1 MLTYLLDFGGAG
13 VASGVTL
20 TGTER
25 YRTSGGHDFG
35 PGTVVSIWYRR
46 QDVETNNQTIVGG
59 QDEITTDQGPVSI
72 RTWALRAQTDG
83 IAWISVYAADG
94 VPRTV
99 LAYTWNLPVDQLW
112 HHVLV
117 RLESW
122 SGAFPGTFIIRMYH
136 DGVDRGTYTT
146 GGPNTYFHDA
156 SVYQSRAELGY
167 IYQALST
174 GYPMQPFVGDLA
186 QVWIGT
192 NNSFDIRDYFNAG
205 PVNLGATGTE
215 GGIKTLSLPGV
226 YDRVDFPFE
235 SDSVMQNITT
245 RDTRTPVIADAADGI
260 YYDAT
265 ALSDSEIVM
274 TRGASNDQVYPGRYK
289 FGWGEITTNVYNT
302 ISLETPTVYRAIK
315 INQPGNYRVN
325 ITGTIAKNQATAGY
339 ITIELRS
346 GYSPFQ
352 SQAGAVNSGTQVM
365 VTPNLVTGYVPGSG
379 TATSTVNMSNIVY
392 LEGYLGLVFQVHSSA
407 IEWRSSSLTVEIL
420 TA

>member
-1 MLTYLLDFGGAG
+1 MLTHFLDFGSTG

-25 YRTSGGHDFG
+25 YRTTGGHDFG

-46 QDVETNNQTIVGG
+46 QDLETNNQTIVGG

-83 IAWISVYAADG
+83 IAWISVFADTG

-112 HHVLV
+112 HHVLI
-117 RLESW
+117 RLETW
-122 SGAFPGTFIIRMYH
+122 QQNPGSFVIRMYH
-136 DGVDRGTYTT
+136 DGVDRGTYSASGANTT
-146 GGPNTYFHDA
+146 FHDA

-215 GGIKTLSLPGV
+215 GGIKTLTLPGV

-235 SDSVMQNITT
+235 SDAVMQNITT
-245 RDTRTPVIADAADGI
+245 RATRTPVIGDAADGI
-260 YYDAT
+260 QYQDVTLAN
-265 ALSDSEIVM
+265 SVIEM
-274 TRGASNDQVYPGRYK
+274 NRGASNDEINPGRYE
-289 FGWGEITTNVYNT
+289 FGWGEITTNDYNLLT
-302 ISLETPTVYRAIK
+302 LETPSVYRAIK

-325 ITGTIAKNQATAGY
+325 ITGTIQKNQATAGY

-346 GYSPFQ
+346 GYLPFQ

-365 VTPNLVTGYVPGSG
+365 ITPNLVTGYVPGQG
-379 TATSTVNMSNIVY
+379 TATSTVNITATVY
-392 LEGYLGLVFQVHSSA
+392 LEGYLGLVYQVHSSA
-407 IEWRSSSLTVEIL
+407 IEWRDSDLTVEIL

>member
-1 MLTYLLDFGGAG
+1 MLTHFLDFGSTG

-25 YRTSGGHDFG
+25 YRTTGSHDFG

-46 QDVETNNQTIVGG
+46 QDVATNNQTIVGG

-112 HHVLV
+112 HHVLI

-122 SGAFPGTFIIRMYH
+122 SGAFPGTFVIRMYY
-136 DGVDRGTYTT
+136 DGVDRGTYST
-146 GGPNTYFHDA
+146 GGPNTYFHDTA
-156 SVYQSRAELGY
+156 VYQSRAELGY
-167 IYQALST
+167 IYQAAST

-235 SDSVMQNITT
+235 SDAVMQNITT
-245 RDTRTPVIADAADGI
+245 RATRTPVIADAADGI
-260 YYDAT
+260 QYQDVTLAN
-265 ALSDSEIVM
+265 SVIVS
-274 TRGASNDQVYPGRYK
+274 TKSASNDQVNPGRYE

-315 INQPGNYRVN
+315 IIEPGMYRVN
-325 ITGTIAKNQATAGY
+325 ITGTIAKNQATPGY
-339 ITIELRS
+339 IRVELRS
-346 GYSPFQ
+346 GYLPFQ

-365 VTPNLVTGYVPGSG
+365 ITPNLVTGVVQGQG
-379 TATSTVNMSNIVY
+379 TATSTVNITATVY
-392 LEGYLGLVFQVHSSA
+392 LEGYLGLVFQVHSNY